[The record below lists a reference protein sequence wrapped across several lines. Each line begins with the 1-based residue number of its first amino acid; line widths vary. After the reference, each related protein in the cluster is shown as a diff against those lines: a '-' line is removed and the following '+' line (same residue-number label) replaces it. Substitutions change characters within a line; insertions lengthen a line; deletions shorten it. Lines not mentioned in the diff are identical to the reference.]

1 MILFLSA
8 MGNIPK
14 DIIEVAELDGAN
26 RWQIF
31 LHVKLRYLSPTI
43 MFVTILS
50 MINSFKVF
58 REIYLLTGEYPYGAL
73 YICKDYMNN
82 TFASADY
89 QKLSTAKNL
98 YVLCDDR
105 HYGNFILGG
114 TSFWKGFGGR
124 MKKEIRTKKIM
135 YPHLPDGDCSGYGA
149 DFYHADRS
157 YHQQFV
163 YVGAEITSNYGS
175 IFQKTDTGGQAV
187 HLPDS
192 KPQVYTGYGNFLTVC
207 DRVI

>member
-73 YICKDYMNN
+73 IC
-82 TFASADY
+82 
-89 QKLSTAKNL
+89 
-98 YVLCDDR
+98 
-105 HYGNFILGG
+105 
-114 TSFWKGFGGR
+114 
-124 MKKEIRTKKIM
+124 
-135 YPHLPDGDCSGYGA
+135 CS
-149 DFYHADRS
+149 
-157 YHQQFV
+157 
-163 YVGAEITSNYGS
+163 I
-175 IFQKTDTGGQAV
+175 I
-187 HLPDS
+187 
-192 KPQVYTGYGNFLTVC
+192 
-207 DRVI
+207 